1 MATKKTT
8 KTASALDQ
16 LERLQPEDRA
26 AWRAWLAK
34 HHETSRGV
42 WLVTYKKSSGKQTFD
57 YEQAIEEALCFGW
70 IDSKASKLDDE
81 RTMLLY
87 TPRKPKS
94 VWSKPNKER
103 VARLLAAG
111 RVEPRGL
118 DAIELA
124 KRTGAWDA
132 LNDSDALKVPDDLAA
147 RLDALPNARAH
158 FEAFPKSTKHM
169 ILEWIRTA
177 KKPETRAAR
186 IEQTATLAAKNLRAR

>member
-1 MATKKTT
+1 MTTKKNP
-8 KTASALDQ
+8 SALDE

-34 HHETSRGV
+34 HHRSSRGV
-42 WLVTYKKSSGKQTFD
+42 WLVTFKKSSGKRTFD

-111 RVEPRGL
+111 LIEARGL
-118 DAIELA
+118 EMIELA
-124 KRTGAWDA
+124 KRTGTWDA

-147 RLDALPNARAH
+147 RLDALPDARAN
-158 FEAFPKSTKHM
+158 FEAFPKSTKRM
-169 ILEWIRTA
+169 ILEWVRTA

-186 IEQTATLAAKNLRAR
+186 IEETATSAAKNVRAR